1 MRIIEDFICI
11 ILLLLMP
18 DFILEK
24 TGLLKSIDIIVE
36 ERRKNDKYGKRNNTQ
51 VYQRIV

>member
-1 MRIIEDFICI
+1 MTMLEDFICI

-24 TGLLKSIDIIVE
+24 TGLLRSIEIIVE
-36 ERRKNDKYGKRNNTQ
+36 ERRER
-51 VYQRIV
+51 

>member
-1 MRIIEDFICI
+1 MTIIEDFICI

-24 TGLLKSIDIIVE
+24 TGLLRSIEIIAE
-36 ERRKNDKYGKRNNTQ
+36 ERSTDEQ
-51 VYQRIV
+51 ADC

>member
-1 MRIIEDFICI
+1 MTIIEDFICI

-24 TGLLKSIDIIVE
+24 TGLLRSIEIIAA
-36 ERRKNDKYGKRNNTQ
+36 ERSDR
-51 VYQRIV
+51 